1 MSFSTKSTKLSF
13 KKTIAPR
20 QTYIS
25 SDEKVNTFTSTTFD
39 IASTSSIV
47 FRVYAGKYNNG
58 GDYVELNEKTVTR
71 FYSKCLNVESDNI
84 FITLDNSEG
93 TEPVDV
99 FLQTVH
105 SFTKQPNSIVR
116 QHELIDNTENV
127 SLVKEASTF
136 DSDLTRNLFQNQQ
149 RLNLYGSAFGTSVSS
164 HILWNDVNN
173 DVYDELSTGVSV
185 VVQTT
190 STLDAS
196 GSDGARIIKL
206 HGLTSDFSEITE
218 EITMNGLSVIG
229 ACPFMRVNSAEV
241 ISSGVSLFNVGDI
254 TIHPYDDTSKILE
267 RIDAEN
273 NLSSTFH
280 YTVPKDKTLVLSGI
294 DLHGVQED
302 NSLFRLKKI
311 TPASGVCPFD
321 GTPALE
327 STLLYNAVANGEWS
341 IMVDRKF
348 ETGETIHLDIQSDPD
363 HPVHI
368 GVNRFYATTP
378 GLLITNKF

>member
-1 MSFSTKSTKLSF
+1 MSFSTKSNKLSF
-13 KKTIAPR
+13 KKTIEAG

-25 SDEKVNTFTSTTFD
+25 DAEKVNTFTSTTFD

-93 TEPVDV
+93 TESVDV

-105 SFTKQPNSIVR
+105 SYTKQPNSIVR

-127 SLVKEASTF
+127 SLVKEASTYQI
-136 DSDLTRNLFQNQQ
+136 DLTRDLFQNQKQ
-149 RLNLYGSAFGTSVSS
+149 LDLYGSAFGTSITGHV
-164 HILWNDVNN
+164 LWNDVNN

-218 EITMNGLSVIG
+218 EITMNGVSVIG

-241 ISSGVSLFNVGDI
+241 ISAGVSLFNVGDI

-280 YTVPKDKTLVLSGI
+280 YTVPKDKTLVLGGI
-294 DLHGVQED
+294 DLHAVQED

-311 TPASGVCPFD
+311 TPASGVCPYD
-321 GTPALE
+321 GSPALQ
-327 STLLYNAVANGEWS
+327 SSILYNAVANGEWS

-348 ETGETIHLDIQSDPD
+348 ETGETIHLDIQTDPD
-363 HPVHI
+363 HGPHLGI
-368 GVNRFYATTP
+368 NRFYATTA
-378 GLLITNKF
+378 GVLITNTF